1 MLFTLFFGF
10 VVIGVFF
17 AWLLIHRFRVAWL
30 EEQVADQGLDA
41 AIAERRAEGA
51 RGRPD
56 DPTQPLDRGGHAV
69 TGTWPYVIAAWL
81 IVLGAFAAYAAVT
94 IVRGRSL
101 SKQVPPER
109 RRWS

>member
-1 MLFTLFFGF
+1 
-10 VVIGVFF
+10 VN
-17 AWLLIHRFRVAWL
+17 
-30 EEQVADQGLDA
+30 
-41 AIAERRAEGA
+41 
-51 RGRPD
+51 
-56 DPTQPLDRGGHAV
+56 
-69 TGTWPYVIAAWL
+69 GTWPYVIVAWL